1 MSNNGNE
8 RLLISLYNY
17 SSITN
22 GVWRSQ
28 SVLLEGESASN
39 VSVSL
44 VTLSI
49 DIKLILIVVSP
60 LCAVGVLRLL
70 RHRKRGCCCHRRFA
84 IFVSTVDS
92 HIVFL
97 DDNV

>member
-22 GVWRSQ
+22 GIWRSQ
-28 SVLLEGESASN
+28 SVLLEGEPASN

-49 DIKLILIVVSP
+49 DIKLINCCFTTVCSWCFTLIAAQKKRMLFPSTIYDF
-60 LCAVGVLRLL
+60 RLN
-70 RHRKRGCCCHRRFA
+70 
-84 IFVSTVDS
+84 S
-92 HIVFL
+92 
-97 DDNV
+97 